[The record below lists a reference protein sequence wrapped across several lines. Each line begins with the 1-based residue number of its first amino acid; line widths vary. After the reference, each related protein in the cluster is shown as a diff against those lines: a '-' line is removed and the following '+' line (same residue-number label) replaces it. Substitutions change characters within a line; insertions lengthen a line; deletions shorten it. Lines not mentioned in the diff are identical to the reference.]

1 MATYYGARYFRDAS
15 NNAEQAIPLC
25 APGSIKVWD
34 DYATFSAAF
43 TTSDSLKAIR
53 MPAGHIPVMI
63 HLASDGDLDTG
74 ANTLAVNIGTTADA
88 DLMAAGLV
96 IGDANRVFLVPSN
109 NGATT
114 GNPALLSTA
123 APTADYDILITPTV
137 SATTSSTGTLRYRL
151 FYTSAVTAAAV
162 DPTNSPT
169 AVAGTQ

>member
-1 MATYYGARYFRDAS
+1 MATYYGAKYFRDSS
-15 NNAEQAIPLC
+15 NNAEQAIPIC
-25 APGSIKVWD
+25 APGQVKIWTDS
-34 DYATFSAAF
+34 ATFSAAF

-53 MPAGHIPVMI
+53 MPAGHIPLQI
-63 HLASDGDLDTG
+63 HLVSDGDLDTG

-88 DLMAAGLV
+88 DLMAAALV
-96 IGDANRVFLVPSN
+96 IGDANRVFVVPSN

-114 GNPALLSTA
+114 GNPALLSTS
-123 APTADYDILITPTV
+123 APTSDYDILITPTA

-151 FYTSAVTAAAV
+151 FYTVDTTAAAV